1 MTIQQWQPP
10 QAAVPTIP
18 SSVVRLVDAFQESE
32 AAFALA
38 ERLVQTSF
46 CPTAFRGRP
55 GEAAAAMMAGSE
67 IGLSPLAA
75 LGAFDVIEGRAAARA
90 ITLRAVVQAR
100 GHEIVLVESSDTK
113 CKMKGRRA
121 GSEEWQTVLWTIDRA
136 KLANLVNNPK
146 KPQWTNWPAAMLVAR
161 CTSELARLIAADA
174 LLGLAG
180 GYSSEEIADGF
191 DDSSTV
197 QVVQA
202 PQEPRRTLAY
212 SRPAQAPVDA
222 QEVVQDAEVIDAE
235 TGEVTEPAPA
245 QRRTLTRRRP
255 TQEPDPVEEKQTEIR
270 DLKAELQE
278 IRDEA
283 APDASEPVHD
293 GSKLTTT
300 QRGKILAMFTG
311 LEITDRDERL
321 QYMTK
326 IVGHEVDSTNHLSK
340 WDAHVI
346 IEHLELIG
354 DPIDARNQIND
365 DDAIEVA
372 EEPGP
377 VSPDQLARLGALM
390 TAAGLTKAEML
401 AEARRIAGHDLTHST
416 DMTAPEAD
424 RLAEYLAGV
433 IEPETD

>member
-1 MTIQQWQPP
+1 MTVQQWQPP
-10 QAAVPTIP
+10 QAAVPTI
-18 SSVVRLVDAFQESE
+18 SANIVRLVDAFEESK
-32 AAFALA
+32 AAYQLA
-38 ERLVQTSF
+38 ELLVVTAF
-46 CPTAFRGRP
+46 CPKAFVGKP
-55 GEAAAAMMAGSE
+55 GDAAAAMMAGAE

-100 GHEIVLVESSDTK
+100 GHEMVLVESTDTR

-121 GSEEWQTVLWTIDRA
+121 GSAEWQTVLWTIDRA
-136 KLANLVNNPK
+136 KLAGLVNNPK
-146 KPQWTNWPAAMLVAR
+146 KPNWSNWPGAMLVAR

-174 LLGLAG
+174 LLGLGG

-212 SRPAQAPVDA
+212 TRPAQAPVEVQEVA
-222 QEVVQDAEVIDAE
+222 QEAETVDAE
-235 TGEVTEPAPA
+235 TGEVPMPA
-245 QRRTLTRRRP
+245 QHRTLTRRRP

-377 VSPDQLARLGALM
+377 VSPDQLARLGVLM
-390 TAAGLTKAEML
+390 AAAGLTKAEML
-401 AEARRIAGHDLTHST
+401 AEAQRIAGHDLAHST
-416 DMTAPEAD
+416 DMTGPEAD

-433 IEPETD
+433 IEPEAD